1 MSALVLDLRWNP
13 GGLLNAAHTL
23 TQLTLEGVLGYGGL
37 INTLLDEALP
47 GLEYQSRDRDA
58 LSMPADYRLAFREFG
73 LSIGLRAVRRTRELA
88 AQYSGTLDSVSSL
101 GPRLERLMHYAPM
114 IDAIEG
120 FWLEPAN
127 RSSRT
132 WKEHEDI
139 NSVMLATSL
148 APEGYL
154 GI

>member
-1 MSALVLDLRWNP
+1 M
-13 GGLLNAAHTL
+13 
-23 TQLTLEGVLGYGGL
+23 
-37 INTLLDEALP
+37 
-47 GLEYQSRDRDA
+47 
-58 LSMPADYRLAFREFG
+58 SMPADYRLAFRELG
-73 LSIGLRAVRRTRELA
+73 LSIGLRAVKRTRELA
-88 AQYSGTLDSVSSL
+88 AQYPGALDSVSSL
-101 GPRLERLMHYAPM
+101 GPRLEGLMHYAPM
-114 IDAIEG
+114 IDTIEG

-132 WKEHEDI
+132 WKEHEGI